1 MMTCFCTGV
10 WAASITCEQARRQ
23 AQQFMASK
31 GMSGSLSQ
39 TVGQSARRRSIRLG
53 DTDYYYVFNVGQNEG
68 FVIVSGDDRT
78 PAVLGY
84 SEHGSFDADE
94 IPPNM
99 AAWLQ
104 SYEDQIKYIQEN
116 DLKVTLR
123 LRRASHPAIADMI
136 TTKWNQNT
144 PYNDECPEWNRQ
156 KCMTGCM
163 ATAMAQIMYYHGA
176 PSGETSAIP
185 GYTTATHGIVCEAL
199 PATTFAW
206 GNMTTTAS
214 TGSAAAAIAKLM
226 KYCAYS
232 LQADFDLSNN
242 GGTSAVDYM
251 VSPAL
256 QSYFGYGKGVQVV
269 RRDVYSADNWD
280 ELIYN
285 ELAEGR
291 PVLYTGQ
298 NSSGGGHAFVVHG
311 YDGNGYYTVN
321 WGWGGY
327 QDGQF
332 LLNAMTPATGGIG
345 GTDTNG
351 SGYNLY
357 QSAIVGIS
365 TSDVEIYQVTDD
377 VVALTTDE
385 MELGEGS
392 NEYTQDENG
401 QYDVNVSLIFINML
415 SNEYEFD
422 IDFAVYKD
430 SEAKGYLWNEMMTV
444 NGTMQSLFSVQIN
457 GLLLPDAYNGKLFN
471 EPGVWKLV
479 PVSRKKGSTEWNENF
494 GSDTYYLTAV
504 INADKKLTLYVGEP
518 GESPEP
524 TPTPDTDVTE
534 AQLKALSDKL
544 SETET
549 QLGTVTIKQEAVKKT
564 LDDDLEAVR
573 KWGEPLENLMPA
585 IADLKQTLDD
595 DSLLAEDQKSSY
607 IARLLEIAD
616 VSDSRQET
624 YDKMIVF
631 VSGEIDKAK
640 TVGDSLTSIATAVER
655 LKNSVANI
663 KNKGDYDAAV
673 SQASAI
679 ATSLSL
685 ATAKL
690 EIVNVDNANE
700 NVKILES
707 VPNDD
712 VVTAF
717 ADLKQNVKEAI
728 DAAEEALKLAKS
740 LENYNAELADLES
753 IISKLTERHS
763 EHVGTLAELDEK
775 LIETIQ
781 FRDSLKQEVQ
791 EIEQMVDALRAT
803 VRTRATEEEIAGY
816 VEQLN
821 TINEAISVVEEQQ
834 EKLQKQT
841 DEVKGQ
847 VETFKSLIDKA
858 ILQTQQN
865 KEELELAKKSSD
877 VDKLTLSL
885 NEIAYLL
892 SINGYEAD
900 GTIVNNL
907 NILIDNLNT
916 IIGNSNNVSKA
927 VLQLYTIVETA
938 TGVITPKTEL
948 DILGYYDLQGR
959 PVDNTYKGLVII
971 KYKDGH
977 TKKVYR
983 R

>member
-1 MMTCFCTGV
+1 MMTCFCTGM
-10 WAASITCEQARRQ
+10 WAASITSEQARRQ
-23 AQQFMASK
+23 ALQFMASK

-39 TVGQSARRRSIRLG
+39 TETQSARRRSIRLG
-53 DTDYYYVFNVGQNEG
+53 TTDYYYVFNVGRNEG
-68 FVIVSGDDRT
+68 FVIVSGDDRM
-78 PAVLGY
+78 PDVLGY
-84 SEHGSFDADE
+84 SEHGSFNADE
-94 IPPNM
+94 IPSNM

-104 SYEDQIKYIQEN
+104 SYEDQIRYIQEN
-116 DLKVTLR
+116 DLKVALR
-123 LRRASHPAIADMI
+123 LRKTSHPAIADMI
-136 TTKWNQNT
+136 TTKWNQNK
-144 PYNDECPEWNRQ
+144 PYNDECPEKNGQ
-156 KCMTGCM
+156 KCITGCM

-176 PSGETSAIP
+176 PSGTTAAIP
-185 GYTTATHGIVCEAL
+185 AYNTETLGIACESL
-199 PATTFAW
+199 PATTFDW
-206 GNMTTTAS
+206 SSMTDVAD
-214 TGSAAAAIAKLM
+214 TGSAAAIAKLM

-232 LQADFDLSNN
+232 LQADFTSD
-242 GGTSAVDYM
+242 GTNASDGM
-251 VSPAL
+251 VVTAL
-256 QSYFGYGKGVQVV
+256 QSYYGYGNGVQVV

-298 NSSGGGHAFVVHG
+298 SSSGGGHAFVVHG
-311 YDGNGYYTVN
+311 YDGNGYYSVN

-332 LLNAMTPATGGIG
+332 FLNAMTPASGGIG
-345 GTDTNG
+345 GNDTNG
-351 SGYNLY
+351 SGYNLS

-377 VVALTTDE
+377 VVALTTDK

-392 NEYTQDENG
+392 NEYTLDEDG
-401 QYDVNVSLIFINML
+401 QYDVNVSLIFTNRL
-415 SNEYEFD
+415 SNQYEFD

-430 SEAKGYLWNEMMTV
+430 NGAKGYLWNEMMTV
-444 NGTMQSLFSVQIN
+444 NGTLPSFYYVPIE
-457 GLLLPDAYNGKLFN
+457 GLLLPDASNEGLFN

-479 PVSRKKGSTEWNENF
+479 PVSRKKGSTEWHENF

-504 INADKKLTLYVGEP
+504 IDADKKLTLYVGEP

-524 TPTPDTDVTE
+524 TPTPDTEVTE

-544 SETET
+544 TESET
-549 QLGTVTIKQEAVKKT
+549 QLGTVTTNQEAVRKA
-564 LDDDLEAVR
+564 LDDDLEAVK
-573 KWGEPLENLMPA
+573 KWGESLESLMPA
-585 IADLKQTLDD
+585 IVELKQTLDD
-595 DSLLAEDQKSSY
+595 DKLLTENQKSTF
-607 IARLLEIAD
+607 IARLQEIAY

-631 VSGEIDKAK
+631 ISGELDKAK
-640 TVGDSLTSIATAVER
+640 IVGDSLTSIAAAIER

-663 KNKGDYDAAV
+663 KNKVDYDAAV

-679 ATSLSL
+679 ATNLSL
-685 ATAKL
+685 AEAML
-690 EIVNVDNANE
+690 GIVNVDNANE

-717 ADLKQNVKEAI
+717 ADLETSVKEAI
-728 DAAEEALKLAKS
+728 DAAEEALKLEKS
-740 LENYNAELADLES
+740 IENYNAELADLVK

-763 EHVGTLAELDEK
+763 EHVGTLAELEAK
-775 LIETIQ
+775 LEESIIL
-781 FRDSLKQEVQ
+781 RNSLKQEVQ
-791 EIEQMVDALRAT
+791 EILKMVDALSAN

-834 EKLQKQT
+834 EKLQMQIN
-841 DEVKGQ
+841 EVKGQ
-847 VETFKSLIDKA
+847 AETFKSLIDKA
-858 ILQTQQN
+858 ILQAQQN
-865 KEELELAKKSSD
+865 KEELGLAKKSSD
-877 VDKLTLSL
+877 VDKLTLNL

-892 SINGYEAD
+892 SLNGYEAD

-907 NILIDNLNT
+907 NLMIDNLNT
-916 IIGNSNNVSKA
+916 IIGNSNNISKA
-927 VLQLYTIVETA
+927 VVQLYTIVESA
-938 TGVITPKTEL
+938 TGVISPKTEQ

-959 PVDNTYKGLVII
+959 PVDDAYKGLVIM
-971 KYKDGH
+971 KYKDGS
-977 TKKVYR
+977 TRKVYR